1 MVPAPKPPCGRKP
14 RTGQKKSPT
23 KQGAADSSPKPKPR
37 SQQGRPEDNPHFVQI
52 TVVAPSCAQR
62 VYWTGEDFGWPLNSK
77 HACLNCCHTFKG
89 PPVGLPVHYDER
101 TDMFQ
106 LWGNFCS
113 FNCCKRYIMDH
124 RRSDTSHLIDNLAL
138 LGIKVHKQNAKLRA
152 APKHYKGFLTA
163 PPKTALEMFG
173 GGLTIEEFRRNSV
186 RITDVLAKEPFVKM
200 SWPDAV
206 LAVKGN
212 SLQKLQGNA
221 SEKSAASK
229 PFAVGRAAPLR
240 KNNTL
245 DAFLKG

>member
-1 MVPAPKPPCGRKP
+1 MQPISMVPAPKPPSGRKP
-14 RTGQKKSPT
+14 RSAPRKSPV
-23 KQGAADSSPKPKPR
+23 KEGSQKPR

-62 VYWTGEDFGWPLNSK
+62 VYWTGRDWGWPLSSK
-77 HACLNCCHTFKG
+77 HACMNCCHTFKG

-101 TDMFQ
+101 TDMFR
-106 LWGNFCS
+106 LWGNYCS
-113 FNCCKRYIMDH
+113 FNCCKRYIMDT
-124 RRSDTSHLIDNLAL
+124 RRSDTSHLIDNMAL
-138 LGIKVHKQNAKLRA
+138 LCIKVHRQNVRLRA
-152 APKHYKGFLTA
+152 APKHYKGIITA

-173 GGLTIEEFRRNSV
+173 GGLTIEEFRKNSV

-212 SLQKLQGNA
+212 SVHNLQANA
-221 SEKSAASK
+221 AEKSAAAK